1 MGAAVRQTIA
11 EALSLDEQALADDQS
26 DDRRKDGSR
35 SPTPG
40 RRASRR
46 RRVLLSALIV
56 DLTKESVLA
65 CRVENVSAQG
75 ACLKLTERRFLPATY
90 WLIAV
95 KAGVAFPAKTI
106 WREDDRLGIEVT
118 GDAVDLQ
125 DATGASE
132 RRLQAIWKTRR

>member
-1 MGAAVRQTIA
+1 MGATVRQTIA
-11 EALSLDEQALADDQS
+11 EALSLDEQTPADDGS
-26 DDRRKDGSR
+26 DERRKDGSR
-35 SPTPG
+35 PSTPG

-56 DLTKESVLA
+56 DLTKDSILA

-75 ACLKLTERRFLPATY
+75 ACLKLTERRFLPPTY

-106 WREDDRLGIEVT
+106 WREDDRLGVEVV
-118 GDAVDLQ
+118 GESVDLQ
-125 DATGASE
+125 NASGASE
-132 RRLQAIWKTRR
+132 RRLLAIWKTRR